1 MVSLTFTDDPSKVMT
16 ISSLAT
22 IMRSS
27 RLGSASEATAAP
39 PMLAAMVQAIAA
51 APIRNARL
59 PLPHAASLP
68 HGHPAHGSTARK
80 AMLLINDDASSRTG
94 ADERSGRA
102 DRQTHGCSRPGRRS
116 ARPRLEAV
124 TAGLVV
130 SRDHWLRCAR
140 PAHRVGRE
148 KLRERRCR
156 QRHGER
162 LPGGIRRGGRL
173 PGRHSRPAV
182 PRGPASRHPHRAHR
196 ATGDGV
202 VHAADAAVVRWRCG
216 FLFVLCAMPTTG
228 SVKARAVRTVI
239 SEETLRDEAT
249 ILAKLI
255 YPEALNRAITTY
267 TIVQVVT
274 PAYHA
279 DQGLQS
285 LEADYP
291 GIIDA
296 MIAAMQPEF
305 EQGRVDALPTLWAK
319 TAAVY
324 ASNLSLD
331 ELQQTIAFYAS
342 PAGQRLSAA
351 KRDAIAN
358 ASSPRPERRAGPDP
372 DAGSKPDEVQL
383 SRTFAST
390 ATGRKLAALQPQ
402 IDAIIAAWSEAPTPE
417 ADARVTAALSKV
429 VTRYSRSAPRSVDP
443 RPTMPPQHSVVK
455 PTE

>member
-1 MVSLTFTDDPSKVMT
+1 
-16 ISSLAT
+16 
-22 IMRSS
+22 
-27 RLGSASEATAAP
+27 
-39 PMLAAMVQAIAA
+39 
-51 APIRNARL
+51 
-59 PLPHAASLP
+59 
-68 HGHPAHGSTARK
+68 
-80 AMLLINDDASSRTG
+80 
-94 ADERSGRA
+94 
-102 DRQTHGCSRPGRRS
+102 
-116 ARPRLEAV
+116 
-124 TAGLVV
+124 
-130 SRDHWLRCAR
+130 
-140 PAHRVGRE
+140 
-148 KLRERRCR
+148 
-156 QRHGER
+156 
-162 LPGGIRRGGRL
+162 
-173 PGRHSRPAV
+173 
-182 PRGPASRHPHRAHR
+182 
-196 ATGDGV
+196 
-202 VHAADAAVVRWRCG
+202 
-216 FLFVLCAMPTTG
+216 MPTTG

-331 ELQQTIAFYAS
+331 ELQQTMAFYAS

-372 DAGSKPDEVQL
+372 DSGSKPDEVQL